1 MSSLDSEPSLHIESH
16 DEYTITSILCI
27 LVLDCGDVA
36 DRRQIR
42 KKLEC
47 KNFHWYINNIYP
59 ELMVPAEGDFAF
71 GSLHWNHPTWL
82 KCLDR
87 LAPGEELLIGSQM
100 CLQTYYPQR
109 FRYNKCIY

>member
-1 MSSLDSEPSLHIESH
+1 MTIIAHIKVYLVVKLSSF
-16 DEYTITSILCI
+16 ILLQI
-27 LVLDCGDVA
+27 ILDCGDVTG
-36 DRRQIR
+36 RRQIR
-42 KKLEC
+42 KRLEC
-47 KNFHWYINNIYP
+47 KNFQWYLNNVYP

-82 KCLDR
+82 RCLDR

-109 FRYNKCIY
+109 FRYKNVYIVQSL